1 MPASGDSPPD
11 SAGRT
16 GVDLSRWLPRWL
28 RAGVTFAALGDGQ
41 MIAGMTSASVMTIGR
56 LSRRT
61 GVPVKVLREYED
73 MGLIYTVGRS
83 AGNYRLFDEDALW
96 CVGVVSGLRTLGLTL
111 SEIQELA
118 SNYLAHPGG
127 PVGQRLAG
135 VLKVVRARTERR
147 IAELQELLGRLDEF
161 EVAAAAELAGQVD
174 FRTQD
179 PRFQRD
185 RLDSAPGG
193 RP

>member
-1 MPASGDSPPD
+1 LA
-11 SAGRT
+11 
-16 GVDLSRWLPRWL
+16 V
-28 RAGVTFAALGDGQ
+28 LGDRQ
-41 MIAGMTSASVMTIGR
+41 MIVGMTSGSVMTIGR

-111 SEIQELA
+111 SEIRELA
-118 SNYLAHPGG
+118 SNYLGHTGE
-127 PVGQRLAG
+127 PVGPRLAG
-135 VLKVVRARTERR
+135 VLQVVRVRTGRR

-161 EVAAAAELAGQVD
+161 EIAAVAELAGRAD

-179 PRFQRD
+179 PRFRRD

>member
-1 MPASGDSPPD
+1 M
-11 SAGRT
+11 
-16 GVDLSRWLPRWL
+16 
-28 RAGVTFAALGDGQ
+28 AALGNGQ

-73 MGLIYTVGRS
+73 MGLIYTVRRS
-83 AGNYRLFDEDALW
+83 PGNYRLFGEDALW

-111 SEIQELA
+111 NEIHELA
-118 SNYLAHPGG
+118 SNYLAHPGE
-127 PVGQRLAG
+127 PAGQPLAG
-135 VLKVVRARTERR
+135 VLNVVRTRTERR

-161 EVAAAAELAGQVD
+161 EVAAAAELAGQAD
-174 FRTQD
+174 FRTLD
-179 PRFQRD
+179 PHFQHD

>member
-1 MPASGDSPPD
+1 MPPARVAPELAPS
-11 SAGRT
+11 
-16 GVDLSRWLPRWL
+16 L
-28 RAGVTFAALGDGQ
+28 AALGDGQ

-61 GVPVKVLREYED
+61 GIPVKVLREYED

-111 SEIQELA
+111 SEIQKLA
-118 SNYLAHPGG
+118 SNYLAHTGE
-127 PVGQRLAG
+127 PVGPRLAG

-147 IAELQELLGRLDEF
+147 IAELQGLLGRLDEF
-161 EVAAAAELAGQVD
+161 EVAAAAELAGQAD

-179 PRFQRD
+179 PRFRGD

>member
-1 MPASGDSPPD
+1 MCRQGN
-11 SAGRT
+11 
-16 GVDLSRWLPRWL
+16 L
-28 RAGVTFAALGDGQ
+28 AALGDRQ

-56 LSRRT
+56 LSQRT

-73 MGLIYTVGRS
+73 MGLLCTVGRS

-111 SEIQELA
+111 NEIQELA
-118 SNYLAHPGG
+118 SNYLADRGE
-127 PVGQRLAG
+127 PVGTRLAS

-147 IAELQELLGRLDEF
+147 IAGLQEVLARLDQF
-161 EVAAAAELAGQVD
+161 EVAAAAELAGQAD
-174 FRTQD
+174 FRAQD
-179 PRFQRD
+179 PRFRRD
-185 RLDSAPGG
+185 RLDSPPGG

>member
-1 MPASGDSPPD
+1 
-11 SAGRT
+11 
-16 GVDLSRWLPRWL
+16 
-28 RAGVTFAALGDGQ
+28 
-41 MIAGMTSASVMTIGR
+41 
-56 LSRRT
+56 
-61 GVPVKVLREYED
+61 

-118 SNYLAHPGG
+118 SNYLAHTGE
-127 PVGQRLAG
+127 PVGPRLAG

-161 EVAAAAELAGQVD
+161 EVAAAAELAGQAD

-179 PRFQRD
+179 PRFRRD
-185 RLDSAPGG
+185 RL
-193 RP
+193 

>member
-1 MPASGDSPPD
+1 
-11 SAGRT
+11 
-16 GVDLSRWLPRWL
+16 
-28 RAGVTFAALGDGQ
+28 
-41 MIAGMTSASVMTIGR
+41 MTIGR

-96 CVGVVSGLRTLGLTL
+96 CVGVVSGLRRLGLTFT
-111 SEIQELA
+111 EIQELA
-118 SNYLAHPGG
+118 STYLGHADE
-127 PVGQRLAG
+127 PVGPRLAG
-135 VLKVVRARTERR
+135 VLKVVRTRTERR
-147 IAELQELLGRLDEF
+147 IAELQELLARIDEF
-161 EVAAAAELAGQVD
+161 EVAATAELAGQAD

-179 PRFQRD
+179 PRFRRD
-185 RLDSAPGG
+185 YLDSPPGG

>member
-1 MPASGDSPPD
+1 
-11 SAGRT
+11 
-16 GVDLSRWLPRWL
+16 
-28 RAGVTFAALGDGQ
+28 
-41 MIAGMTSASVMTIGR
+41 MTSASVMTIGR
-56 LSRRT
+56 LSQRT
-61 GVPVKVLREYED
+61 GVSVKVLREYED

-111 SEIQELA
+111 NEIQELA
-118 SNYLAHPGG
+118 SSYLAHPGEQ
-127 PVGQRLAG
+127 VGRRLAG
-135 VLKVVRARTERR
+135 VLKVVRGRTERR

-161 EVAAAAELAGQVD
+161 EVAAAAELAGQAD

-179 PRFQRD
+179 PHFQD
-185 RLDSAPGG
+185 DGLDSAPGG